1 MTLYLDTSALAK
13 RYMAEEGSEAVRTII
28 EEAQAVGTAIITH
41 AELTA
46 ALTTA
51 IRTGRVDADVAAD
64 VRQDVLGD
72 WANLQRIQITDG
84 LVVEAGDLAWNH
96 GLRGY
101 DAVQLAA
108 ALAWRET
115 IANTDERFL
124 FACFDNQLR
133 EAARAETV
141 DTWPG

>member
-41 AELTA
+41 SELTA